1 MACLVSRVEITSLSR
16 QILAPCWCQGFC
28 TKCSQSVRGGM
39 DYRAYMYEAYR
50 IDHLG
55 SQENI
60 LVVIYNHTRHG
71 ISSPNLK
78 GVGP

>member
-1 MACLVSRVEITSLSR
+1 
-16 QILAPCWCQGFC
+16 
-28 TKCSQSVRGGM
+28 M